1 MANSRFLQNVKN
13 RIPFFKNVSTNFI
26 FLATLFILSIIMYYM
41 FKKHSLENMENKII
55 EGARGS
61 RSGSRGGG
69 SGSGSGR
76 GPSILSRIANIMN
89 RDRARQDAIRRTS

>member
-61 RSGSRGGG
+61 RSGSSGRGG
-69 SGSGSGR
+69 GSGR

>member
-61 RSGSRGGG
+61 RSS
-69 SGSGSGR
+69 SGSSGSSGS
-76 GPSILSRIANIMN
+76 GPSILSWFANIMN

>member
-61 RSGSRGGG
+61 RSGRGGG
-69 SGSGSGR
+69 SSGSSGS
-76 GPSILSRIANIMN
+76 GPSILSWFANIMN

>member
-61 RSGSRGGG
+61 RSS
-69 SGSGSGR
+69 SGS
-76 GPSILSRIANIMN
+76 GPSILSWFANIMN